1 MNTYLTF
8 ERVLNEAES
17 SALGENNERNLLA
30 VEDAQD
36 FIDELPLLKKHL
48 KYLINHARFSRSE
61 TGVSEPTLEDA
72 CVVAE
77 NFLNKI

>member
-17 SALGENNERNLLA
+17 SALGENNERILLA

-48 KYLINHARFSRSE
+48 RYLINHARFSQSE

-72 CVVAE
+72 SVVAE